1 MTDGNDRARESW
13 AIYLVDGALA
23 ASERS
28 GGPHLY
34 HFQSPHQVALFRQIA
49 SRALWYIPHSVD
61 EGSKPGAMRHD
72 RKSRVSRASGLRRA
86 TMPVKTSHQ
95 ARRKGAGP

>member
-1 MTDGNDRARESW
+1 MTDGDDRARESW

-34 HFQSPHQVALFRQIA
+34 HYQSPDQVALLREIA
-49 SRALWYIPHSVD
+49 RRALWYIPPSVD
-61 EGSKPGAMRHD
+61 EGSKPSAMRHD
-72 RKSRVSRASGLRRA
+72 RKSRVSRASELRRA

>member
-1 MTDGNDRARESW
+1 MTDGDDRARGSW

-23 ASERS
+23 ASVRS
-28 GGPHLY
+28 GGPHLHHY
-34 HFQSPHQVALFRQIA
+34 QSPDQVALFREIA
-49 SRALWYIPHSVD
+49 GRALWYIPHSVD
-61 EGSKPGAMRHD
+61 EGSKPNAMHHD

-86 TMPVKTSHQ
+86 TMPVEKGHH